1 MEQGGGKKKK
11 PNQGGVVLLSVAVIG
26 HGMEE
31 FEFSK
36 IADLCKVGQPC
47 SNEAQPSPVGK

>member
-1 MEQGGGKKKK
+1 MEGKKKK